1 MLYQT
6 LLIEPT
12 VNENDTY
19 LHLTQK
25 VFSPF
30 AFVKNAF
37 TSCAA
42 VVRRPCCLTHAEGS
56 GTSARVIDAIE
67 VSVGAGEAR
76 EFSGELAIRVLLVGS
91 VAAGGDGDLGNDGK
105 AAFLFLLA
113 RRGPGGGDSERARTF
128 SDGIGARPERRGAAV
143 STSKSESELESSL

>member
-1 MLYQT
+1 M
-6 LLIEPT
+6 
-12 VNENDTY
+12 
-19 LHLTQK
+19 
-25 VFSPF
+25 
-30 AFVKNAF
+30 KNVF
-37 TSCAA
+37 TSCVA
-42 VVRRPCCLTHAEGS
+42 VVRRPCLTHAEGS
-56 GTSARVIDAIE
+56 GTSAGVIDAIE

-91 VAAGGDGDLGNDGK
+91 VAAGGDGDLGNDGE
-105 AAFLFLLA
+105 AAFLVLLA